1 MKAIDRF
8 DRAGM
13 VSAIATGNTGP
24 GDETVKSPG
33 FAPRAIGVGASSVGH
48 YVGWPVTTADGG
60 RFGAASGE
68 FATVEEDLTAPRGR
82 HSGCDGSRNWS
93 QHGLFRPH
101 GRSDGWDRL
110 DLARNLLILNE
121 DPQRAGGGTACP
133 NKRSHLCP
141 RWLTVKLRRAHQIST
156 HRLSAAQ
163 SGQSA
168 RRNPI
173 AQRCTHAATA
183 ARCSGSH

>member
-1 MKAIDRF
+1 MTTAQVKAIDRF

-68 FATVEEDLTAPRGR
+68 FATVEEDLTAPLAVVTQGAT
-82 HSGCDGSRNWS
+82 DPAT
-93 QHGLFRPH
+93 GL
-101 GRSDGWDRL
+101 S
-110 DLARNLLILNE
+110 
-121 DPQRAGGGTACP
+121 TAC
-133 NKRSHLCP
+133 SA
-141 RWLTVKLRRAHQIST
+141 LTAGLTGGIALISRGTCSFSMKIRNAQAAGRPVQTSGATSAH
-156 HRLSAAQ
+156 
-163 SGQSA
+163 G
-168 RRNPI
+168 
-173 AQRCTHAATA
+173 
-183 ARCSGSH
+183 G